1 MRTIPRLALFLLFFT
16 AACSAQATSPTPEL
30 SPTSQSALP
39 SDAAP
44 TAELAESE
52 SVLPT
57 PQNYRLRPGELVIAA
72 SPDDIPA
79 IFANDSLF
87 VDVSAGNAEWVD
99 EEEVIG
105 VWLNGEARAYPIR
118 LLSLHEIVND
128 NVGGQPIAVTW
139 CPLCYSA
146 LVFNRVV
153 EGRELTFGVS
163 GFLFHNNLVMYDHQ
177 TDSLWSQVLA
187 QAIKGAYNREA
198 LVVLGATQSSW
209 LDWKTEHPDTVVLSA
224 SQMGKQ
230 ADEVIDPYVGYYQ
243 SGAAGLGGQ
252 AERDERL
259 PAQALVVGIKI
270 GKEERAYTFEGVR
283 QLTLINDELGGV
295 PILLV
300 YNPKLNSVAAYAR
313 LLGEQ
318 TLNFEISQEGESLV
332 DSETASIWNIEL
344 GEAISGPLAA
354 ESLSRLTAPIVF
366 WYAWSDIYPDTEIY
380 ESILLGEEE

>member
-1 MRTIPRLALFLLFFT
+1 MRLISRFAIFLLFF
-16 AACSAQATSPTPEL
+16 AVACSPQAASPPQEP
-30 SPTSQSALP
+30 SPTSQSAVSVTP
-39 SDAAP
+39 ASSE
-44 TAELAESE
+44 ELAESE
-52 SVLPT
+52 SALPT
-57 PQNYRLRPGELVIAA
+57 AQNYRLRPGELVIAA
-72 SPDDIPA
+72 NPDDIPA

-146 LVFNRVV
+146 LVFSRVV
-153 EGRELTFGVS
+153 EGRELSFGVS

-187 QAIKGAYNREA
+187 QAIKGAYNRES
-198 LVVLGATQSSW
+198 LDVLGATQTSW
-209 LDWKTEHPDTVVLSA
+209 LAWKTEHPDTLVLSA

-230 ADEVIDPYVGYYQ
+230 ADEVVDPYVGYYT

-259 PAQALVVGIKI
+259 PTQALVVGIKI
-270 GKEERAYTFEGVR
+270 GREERAYTFADLR
-283 QLTLINDELGGV
+283 KLALINDELGGI

-313 LLGEQ
+313 LLDEQ
-318 TLNFEISQEGESLV
+318 RLTFEISQEGRSFV
-332 DSETASIWNIEL
+332 DSDTASIWNIEL
-344 GEAISGPLAA
+344 GEAISGPLAG
-354 ESLSRLTAPIVF
+354 EGLSRLTAPIVF
-366 WYAWSDIYPDTEIY
+366 WFAWSDIYPDTDIY
-380 ESILLGEEE
+380 ESTILGEEE